1 MVPLPF
7 TLLFGVHVYTTFLCF
22 LSREDPLAFVEELV
36 WWCMG
41 TNLEVYC
48 YRQMF
53 NTDLKYVHFQDL
65 KNVHVPNLDGTSI
78 SLLSQWK
85 FPSTSRFIRI
95 FCYSEI
101 VIM

>member
-1 MVPLPF
+1 
-7 TLLFGVHVYTTFLCF
+7 
-22 LSREDPLAFVEELV
+22 
-36 WWCMG
+36 
-41 TNLEVYC
+41 
-48 YRQMF
+48 MF

-78 SLLSQWK
+78 SFLSQWK

-101 VIM
+101 VIMWAVSFMKQYYTIMPPMRDSMMKKVMDFLNFQVF